1 MATKFTNNLFASSL
15 VNKSAASALER
26 TELVV
31 EIADQPTVAKVVRD
45 GFQVPS
51 VTLNSQAAE
60 FFLGNLEVLQ
70 PRQTPRVVSQSV
82 KPGTKATLGTVVDLV
97 LAPST
102 LIPFNI
108 FDNVHADLVQR
119 NVSDLL
125 DGMLADPVTRQTV
138 LKYGKAEDVPAAD
151 RAALTNSFSAADV
164 RISED
169 NVATGFAAAFN
180 AARGALAFK

>member
-1 MATKFTNNLFASSL
+1 MATLFTKNLF
-15 VNKSAASALER
+15 NKTVGAALER

-119 NVSDLL
+119 NVADLL
-125 DGMLADPVTRQTV
+125 DGMLADPGTRQTV
-138 LKYGKAEDVPAAD
+138 LKYDKAEDVPAAD
-151 RAALTNSFSAADV
+151 RAVLTTRFNAADV
-164 RISED
+164 RISEE
-169 NVATGFAAAFN
+169 NLNTGFAAAFN

>member
-1 MATKFTNNLFASSL
+1 MATLLANSL
-15 VNKSAASALER
+15 INKTAAAALER
-26 TELVV
+26 IELVV

-51 VTLNSQAAE
+51 VNLNLQAAE

-82 KPGTKATLGTVVDLV
+82 KSGTKATLGTVVDLV
-97 LAPST
+97 MAPST

-108 FDNVHADLVQR
+108 FDNMHADLVQR
-119 NVSDLL
+119 NVADLL

-138 LKYGKAEDVPAAD
+138 LKYDKADDVPAAD
-151 RAALTNSFSAADV
+151 RAALTNSFNAADV
-164 RISED
+164 RISEAAV
-169 NVATGFAAAFN
+169 NTGFTAAFN